1 MTKFPLGFNINIKT
15 LDEQFGTVTQ
25 PPEER
30 PDDILMVTGQDMTTE
45 EAKAFSLSGVDTSF
59 QAAFL
64 RGYAKGQTALELAGQ
79 IQDEG
84 VKRSDLQSNGAF
96 VAEQALTLDDYEY
109 SAVEARM
116 TSNIQVAQE
125 IIQKRM
131 QQIGEE
137 KTLFGRGL
145 DVADRFLRMVSPIG
159 VYEDLTAEQ
168 ESNGRLILDKATTLS
183 PAEFKVWFE
192 GFADEVGKEGIFRS
206 NTLSAFTELSG
217 EVASAGYDP
226 MKEFNQLFA
235 AIDVATG
242 FTAGAAIKGVSKAAL
257 KATTPVGRVTAIKG
271 PVEGAKAAEA
281 ILAKG
286 PDPEALNNV
295 GPTALSLAPQPVST
309 PQALFAQK
317 FAENRIA
324 QEMDGMFQKGAFG
337 RVATKES
344 VASAAKEIAE
354 TRIKNVANPVFD
366 FRTIDEGLG
375 NYIASVRFG
384 RPSDGVPFKPLESGQ
399 PPESLKRFLEDVKTR
414 APDAEIVPVNPG
426 DLRQG
431 YVIEVKER
439 VNTSGLQEAI
449 DEARDDLSFG
459 WVRSTV
465 GKVLDNPLLGSSAL
479 RDVRRLET
487 LNAMGES
494 ARAAVKQY
502 IAKPYLKAMEALPS
516 KDRYTLNRVYGE
528 LRDGADS
535 ELRVRYTDEEFR
547 AKWKAFHPKGEEPSG
562 KALEAYKA
570 LATFEEADYL
580 LKATNILQRY
590 LEKGYKNSVQVYDN
604 YFAPAKQVR
613 KSDVPSE
620 ARLVDGETGSLIRV
634 ADLEGEEFPVWKL
647 DRPTKGGH
655 EYVVAPKSVRMI
667 DPTDVVGY
675 NPGGTRTNPH
685 LNYFVVIGGKRL
697 KALMGAFSEK
707 QAKKGKAQLATL
719 QRAINDGTITDDLV
733 QANNDWNPGILS
745 VEDLRKFSEDEGWDL
760 SEGVLGV
767 KARDDDII
775 DAEVDGEGLFV
786 GLRADDYIQNDMRRN
801 DRVLLDFGGGRAY
814 NDDPVNSVLAQFGKS
829 VFAYSNRA
837 YARNAMVGW
846 VKRVQKA
853 GRGWLPANVP
863 ENNYEELF
871 RGAKITGT
879 DSFSRRMKELHGITS
894 RKLNMRD
901 DFSRTMESWGLTA
914 AEFVFDKTG
923 LKIPSLATDPTDILL
938 KIGFQAAFGFFNPSQ
953 LLLQGF
959 HAISIMRI
967 SPTHGPKGAALVQA
981 LRGTLHAYEKG
992 AGQEA
997 INRFAKAAGVT
1008 PAEAKEWVEYIRTS
1022 GRGVVEGDMQED
1034 GSALGWGISGW
1045 KGEQLGYKQRTAIA
1059 NTVKSALSKTFDT
1072 GLVFFKSGERLTRYT
1087 SMNTAILEFRAANPG
1102 VSILSDQARKWIAQ
1116 RDQTLTFNMNSSS
1129 RSLAQS
1135 GAMKVPTQWLSYSLR
1150 ASEAVF
1156 VGRGLSAAERRRL
1169 ATVLI
1174 PFYGLSGFGAGVTAD
1189 YLAEKFD
1196 LEPGGSA
1203 YTALKSGVMDGLFAE
1218 ANIPVKLGERLAP
1231 VGAFLDVYKNLT
1243 EGQFL
1248 TVVGGPSGEITQGL
1262 FNATANA
1269 LTSLFT
1275 GQTYTLT
1282 EDAIQ
1287 VLRTPSGIDNVFKAV
1302 GIFNNGIYRSKKGIA
1317 VPFEMTTSEGIA
1329 ALMGF
1334 TPDRVVEFYNRK
1346 TDLFNDTKALADFRK
1361 DVNRDAEFIFS
1372 LLKGDAKDIERAIG
1386 LARELEIRISFS
1398 GFSQTQMAS
1407 LRKSAQT
1414 MSESDWVRI
1423 QENLIAQDNLY
1434 GLRAA
1439 NEIFEGNK

>member
-15 LDEQFGTVTQ
+15 LDEQFGAVVQ

-30 PDDILMVTGQDMTTE
+30 PDDILMVTGQDMPTE
-45 EAKAFSLSGVDTSF
+45 DAKAFALSGVDTSF

-64 RGYAKGQTALELAGQ
+64 RGYAKGQTALELANQ
-79 IQDEG
+79 IEDEG
-84 VKRSDLQSNGAF
+84 VKRSEILSNGAF
-96 VAEQALTLDDYEY
+96 IAEQALTLDDYEY
-109 SAVEARM
+109 TAVEARL
-116 TSNIQVAQE
+116 TANVQLAQE
-125 IIQKRM
+125 IVQKRM
-131 QQIGEE
+131 QEIGED
-137 KTLFGRGL
+137 KTLFGRGV

-159 VYEDLTAEQ
+159 VYEDITAEQ
-168 ESNGRLILDKATTLS
+168 EANGRLILDKAATLP

-206 NTLSAFTELSG
+206 NTLSAFSELSG
-217 EVASAGYDP
+217 EIAGAGYDP

-242 FTAGAAIKGVSKAAL
+242 FVVGTAVKGVSKAAL
-257 KATTPVGRVTAIKG
+257 KATTPVGRVAALKG
-271 PVEGAKAAEA
+271 PVAGAKAAEA

-286 PDPEALNNV
+286 PDPVALSNV

-309 PQALFAQK
+309 PQALFVQK
-317 FAENRIA
+317 FAENQIA

-344 VASAAKEIAE
+344 IEAVAKEIAE
-354 TRIKNVANPVFD
+354 TRAKNIANPVFD
-366 FRTIDEGLG
+366 WKPVDEGLG
-375 NYIASVRFG
+375 NYVASVRFG

-431 YVIEVKER
+431 YVIEVRER
-439 VNTSGLQEAI
+439 ISTSGLQEAI
-449 DEARDDLSFG
+449 DETRDDMSFG
-459 WVRSTV
+459 WVRNTV
-465 GKVLDNPLLGSSAL
+465 GKVLDNPLMGSTAL

-502 IAKPYLKAMEALPS
+502 IAKPYLRAMEALPS

-528 LRDGADS
+528 LRDGVDA
-535 ELRVRYTDEEFR
+535 ELRVRYTEEEFS
-547 AKWKAFHPKGEEPSG
+547 AKWKAFHPKGEAPSA
-562 KALEAYKA
+562 KAIEAYKA

-580 LKATNILQRY
+580 LKATNLLQRY

-604 YFAPAKQVR
+604 YFAPAKLVR
-613 KSDVPSE
+613 KSDVPTE

-634 ADLEGEEFPVWKL
+634 ADLEGEEFPIWKL

-655 EYVVAPKSVRMI
+655 EYVVAPKNVRTI
-667 DPTDVVGY
+667 DPTDVIGY

-697 KALMGAFSEK
+697 KALMGSFSEK
-707 QAKKGKAQLATL
+707 QAKKARDQLTTL

-745 VEDLRKFSEDEGWDL
+745 VDDLRKFSSDEGWDL
-760 SEGVLGV
+760 SSGTIGV

-775 DAEVDGEGLFV
+775 DAEVGGEGLFV

-801 DRVLLDFGGGRAY
+801 DKVLLDFGGGRAY
-814 NDDPVNSVLAQFGKS
+814 NEDPVNAVLAQFGKS
-829 VFAYSNRA
+829 VFTYSNRA

-853 GRGWLPANVP
+853 ERGWLPPNVP
-863 ENNYEELF
+863 ANNYEELF
-871 RGAKITGT
+871 RGAKVTGN
-879 DSFSRRMKELHGITS
+879 DSFSRRMKELHGITL
-894 RKLNMRD
+894 RKLNMKD
-901 DFSRTMESWGLTA
+901 DFSRTMESWGQTA
-914 AEFVFDKTG
+914 AEYIFDLTG
-923 LKIPSLATDPTDILL
+923 KKIPALATDPSDILL
-938 KIGFQAAFGFFNPSQ
+938 KTGFQSAFGFFNPAQ
-953 LLLQGF
+953 TFLQSF
-959 HAISIMRI
+959 HILSIMRI
-967 SPTHGPKGAALVQA
+967 SPTHGPKGASLVQA

-997 INRFAKAAGVT
+997 IDRFAKATGTT
-1008 PAEAKEWVEYIRTS
+1008 PEEAREWIEYVRTS

-1045 KGEQLGYKQRTAIA
+1045 KGEQLGYKERTAIA
-1059 NTVKSALSKTFDT
+1059 NSVKGALSKTFDA
-1072 GLVFFKSGERLTRYT
+1072 GLVFFKLGERLTRYT
-1087 SMNTAILEFRAANPG
+1087 SMNTAILEFKAANPG
-1102 VSILSDQARKWIAQ
+1102 VSILGDQARAWIAR
-1116 RDQTLTFNMNSSS
+1116 RDQTLTLNMNSSS

-1150 ASEAVF
+1150 AAEAVF

-1169 ATVLI
+1169 ATILI
-1174 PFYGLSGFGAGVTAD
+1174 PFYGLSGFGMGFAAD
-1189 YLAEKFD
+1189 YFAEKFNLD
-1196 LEPGGSA
+1196 PGGSA

-1231 VGAFLDVYKNLT
+1231 IGAFLDVYKNLT

-1248 TVVGGPSGEITQGL
+1248 TVLGGPSGEISQGL
-1262 FNATANA
+1262 YTATMNA

-1282 EDAIQ
+1282 EDVIQ
-1287 VLRTPSGIDNVFKAV
+1287 VLRTPSGIDNVFKAI

-1329 ALMGF
+1329 ALLGF
-1334 TPDRVVEFYNRK
+1334 TPARVVEFYNRK
-1346 TDLFNDTKALADFRK
+1346 TDLFNNTKALADFRK
-1361 DVNRDAEFIFS
+1361 EVNRDAQFIFS
-1372 LLKGDAKDIERAIG
+1372 LLKGDAKDVEKAIG
-1386 LARELEIRISFS
+1386 LMRELEIRISFS
-1398 GFSQTQMAS
+1398 GFSQTQMES
-1407 LRKSAQT
+1407 LRRSAQT
-1414 MSESDWVRI
+1414 LAESDLVRI
-1423 QENLIAQDNLY
+1423 QENLMAQDKAY
-1434 GLRAA
+1434 ALRATSK
-1439 NEIFEGNK
+1439 IFEGNE